1 MSITLTQAQ
10 RIIAAAD
17 AKAAELGVPS
27 SITVLDAG
35 ARLVASIRQDGAP
48 LISIESSFAKARTSI
63 FFGGA
68 ASGDLS
74 DAIQPGSA
82 LYTLADASVEHLAFI
97 AGGLPITDADG
108 TLLGAIG
115 SGGGSPAQD
124 LEIATAAVAAL

>member
-74 DAIQPGSA
+74 DAIQPGA
-82 LYTLADASVEHLAFI
+82 PLYTLADASVEHLAFI
-97 AGGLPITDADG
+97 AGGLPITDAAG

-115 SGGGSPAQD
+115 SGGGSPEQD